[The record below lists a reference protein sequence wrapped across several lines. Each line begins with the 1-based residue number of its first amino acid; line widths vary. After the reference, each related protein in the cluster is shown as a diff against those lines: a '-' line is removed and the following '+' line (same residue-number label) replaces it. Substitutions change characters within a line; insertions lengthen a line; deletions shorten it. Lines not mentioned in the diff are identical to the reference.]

1 MGEVEE
7 SDNKYDELQQSI
19 EEFIESS
26 RQIGIMVS
34 DFQPGCQDFLNSK
47 INSLIEN
54 MQNIEKG
61 KQLVAD
67 IEVPLE
73 IFQYID
79 QGRNPL
85 LYTKDCLKRTLI
97 KNEEVNAKIEAY
109 KHFQTVLE
117 QELKQELP
125 QTMEKHSQFKKQQYK

>member
-7 SDNKYDELQQSI
+7 SSDKYDELQQSI

-47 INSLIEN
+47 INSLIES
-54 MQNIEKG
+54 MQSIEKS
-61 KQLVAD
+61 KKMVAD
-67 IEVPLE
+67 VEVPLD

-85 LYTKDCLKRTLI
+85 LYTKDCLKKTLI
-97 KNEEVNAKIEAY
+97 KNEEVNAKVEAY
-109 KHFQTVLE
+109 KNFQTILE
-117 QELKQELP
+117 TELKQELP
-125 QTMEKHSQFKKQQYK
+125 QTMERHSQFLKQRHK